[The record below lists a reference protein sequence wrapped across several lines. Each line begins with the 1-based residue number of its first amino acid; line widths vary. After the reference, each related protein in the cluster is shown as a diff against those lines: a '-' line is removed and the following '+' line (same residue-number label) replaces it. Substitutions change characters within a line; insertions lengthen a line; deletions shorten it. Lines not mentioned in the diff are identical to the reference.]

1 MYPILY
7 SPGHTDFN
15 NLGLGVMVDTT
26 TATVTEELNGKF
38 ELDLQ
43 YLSDG
48 PLAQALVY
56 DALVK
61 VPTGDQVDQLF
72 RIKTIIEK
80 IEGMLSVHAE
90 HVSYIINDL
99 PIKPNTKVV
108 ESVAQ
113 VALNKMLSA
122 IADKHPLTVY
132 SDITTI
138 SSAEWKVPDFKNPR
152 NILGGVEGSILDQ
165 WGGEYQFDNY
175 QIRLTSQRG
184 RYSNTII
191 AYGRNLTDFEQEES
205 ILETYTSI
213 YPYANETSNDST
225 VLRTLPEFFVD
236 SEYVDK
242 YPNRRVA
249 MVDFSE
255 KFNEKNPY
263 SEDKLR
269 KFAQSY
275 VKTNK
280 VGVPKVTMK
289 VSTVDLSASLD
300 ESYNVEEVESLHLAD
315 TVKVFFEPLGVT
327 AEAKVVGS
335 VWNVL
340 LEQYDSYTLGAKK
353 ASFGQWV
360 NDNVNEIKN
369 AANSAKQTAINA
381 AISANGKNTNYYGN
395 SGDGFPANPKV
406 GDLYFQ
412 RDGDKTTVYQWDG
425 TSWVNIIDG
434 NWQTDFEQEMQ
445 DKLDQ
450 AKQENDAAFADL
462 DKQLSD
468 AQTAIDN
475 VEAANDA
482 VVKAVDQAQK
492 DFKSVD
498 KAANNAL
505 SEALKGQDLAKDS
518 QNLANEALDNFKN
531 LSIGGRNLL
540 RNSAFLGKASTGIP
554 DLWIK
559 GGATATSK
567 LVTITD
573 LNQIATGVEITQTSL
588 GQSGLRTQKFVE
600 NVIGG
605 KSYVQTF
612 WIKNVA
618 SEPLKMRIQVGE
630 RNKDTNAVTYT
641 SINQDIPS
649 SSGWTPLTRIFTT
662 KSTTNGLYFYLYTD
676 TTPPNAHYILAA
688 PKLEEG
694 TIPTDWTPAPED
706 TQVKIEQLED
716 GLSTTVSKTEYNSD
730 KDTFNASISRIDQKA
745 DSIATTV
752 TNVQKNVNKQATE
765 ISKIDQKADSI
776 VSSVAV
782 LDGKVKKQSSDII
795 QLSNSISLAV
805 QKNDVINQ
813 INVSTEGILIA
824 GEKVHI
830 TGTTLIDNAIITT
843 AMIKELD
850 ASVITT
856 GTLAANLIVP
866 TAGNLLMNSEFQSNT
881 FFDGWT
887 QGASNSKNF
896 YESTSSYTDAY
907 GGRSYATGVQT
918 QTEEV
923 TLSNWSTLY
932 QDVKAREGLPY
943 SGSVVIRNNTMNPDV
958 NGDLGRMG
966 LDIEFLD
973 SNKKPIAHQNI
984 EVTTIAPYAT
994 LSLENQVGPKGTAY
1008 LRFKIYAAG
1017 KVNGYATRSML
1028 NRGAKTLPYTAST
1041 GQVIVGSDMIVDGA
1055 IIAKHLSAES
1065 VTAEKLAVGAVNMGS
1080 AVVTGTLDANRINV
1094 INLDASQIKVGTLN
1108 AATVRIIN
1116 LDASAITTGTL
1127 NVAVQINANSI
1138 VSGSLNAKLLTGDT
1152 AHLNSVDTGV
1162 ITNRIDDHLQ
1172 LGAYNAT
1179 ENVGQ
1184 INITSRTATN
1194 VDYPGGTTIYSN
1206 PYDSGERWGIRLY
1219 RNRIMPLNRSQD
1231 AALELNPYTK
1241 GAVNVRNRDQDTWLP
1256 VNASKFN
1263 VISER
1268 KFKNKIQVFKDSAL
1282 EIINDTTIYSYEKS
1296 GRKEIGVISDEAN
1309 GALLSKGQDGERFVD
1324 LYSYS
1329 SIAIKAI
1336 QELTDEVDSLKS
1348 QIEEMEKKI
1357 A

>member
-1 MYPILY
+1 MTYPILY
-7 SPGHTDFN
+7 SPGHIDFN
-15 NLGLGVMVDTT
+15 NLGLGVMIDTT

-80 IEGMLSVHAE
+80 IDGVLSVHAE

-99 PIKPNTKVV
+99 PIKPSTKVV

-122 IADKHPLTVY
+122 IADKHPLTAY

-249 MVDFSE
+249 MVDFSD
-255 KFNEKNPY
+255 KFNDKNPY

-275 VKTNK
+275 VKANK

-289 VSTVDLSASLD
+289 VSTVDLSGSLD

-360 NDNVNEIKN
+360 NNNVNEIKN

-412 RDGDKTTVYQWDG
+412 RDGDKTTVFQWDG

-434 NWQTDFEQEMQ
+434 NWQSDFEQEMQ
-445 DKLDQ
+445 GKLDQ
-450 AKQENDAAFADL
+450 AKEENDAALAEL

-482 VVKAVDQAQK
+482 VVKAVDQAQQDIK
-492 DFKSVD
+492 AVD
-498 KAANNAL
+498 DAAAKALA
-505 SEALKGQDLAKDS
+505 EAMTGQGMATIV
-518 QNLANEALDNFKN
+518 QN
-531 LSIGGRNLL
+531 
-540 RNSAFLGKASTGIP
+540 
-554 DLWIK
+554 
-559 GGATATSK
+559 
-567 LVTITD
+567 D
-573 LNQIATGVEITQTSL
+573 LN
-588 GQSGLRTQKFVE
+588 
-600 NVIGG
+600 N
-605 KSYVQTF
+605 
-612 WIKNVA
+612 
-618 SEPLKMRIQVGE
+618 
-630 RNKDTNAVTYT
+630 
-641 SINQDIPS
+641 
-649 SSGWTPLTRIFTT
+649 T
-662 KSTTNGLYFYLYTD
+662 KTVVS
-676 TTPPNAHYILAA
+676 
-688 PKLEEG
+688 
-694 TIPTDWTPAPED
+694 
-706 TQVKIEQLED
+706 QL
-716 GLSTTVSKTEYNSD
+716 S
-730 KDTFNASISRIDQKA
+730 
-745 DSIATTV
+745 DSIT
-752 TNVQKNVNKQATE
+752 
-765 ISKIDQKADSI
+765 
-776 VSSVAV
+776 
-782 LDGKVKKQSSDII
+782 
-795 QLSNSISLAV
+795 LAV

-830 TGTTLIDNAIITT
+830 TGTTLIDDAIITT

-850 ASVITT
+850 ASVIKT
-856 GTLAANLIVP
+856 GTISANLIAP
-866 TAGNLLMNSEFQSNT
+866 NAGNLLMNTQFNST
-881 FFDGWT
+881 GLMDGWKIMRAPSIT
-887 QGASNSKNF
+887 ATIIRGGV
-896 YESTSSYTDAY
+896 YTDSNGLRYDTMYANTKGKGIPASDYLLLVQEVRAY
-907 GGRSYATGVQT
+907 PNVS
-918 QTEEV
+918 
-923 TLSNWSTLY
+923 
-932 QDVKAREGLPY
+932 Y
-943 SGSVVIRNNTMNPDV
+943 SGSVVGYLESGSTQ
-958 NGDLGRMG
+958 GE
-966 LDIEFLD
+966 LDIYFLD
-973 SNKKPIAHQNI
+973 SQNAIIGYNQKKFDKYN
-984 EVTTIAPYAT
+984 TYT
-994 LSLENQVGPKGTAY
+994 LFKLENAVAPAGTAKIRFQIG
-1008 LRFKIYAAG
+1008 LRGESVIYFTAAQLNMG
-1017 KVNGYATRSML
+1017 NKVGV
-1028 NRGAKTLPYTAST
+1028 YTPST

-1055 IIAKHLSAES
+1055 IIAKHLAAQTI
-1065 VTAEKLAVGAVNMGS
+1065 TADKLAVGAVNMGS

-1116 LDASAITTGTL
+1116 LDAGAITTGTL

-1138 VSGSLNAKLLTGDT
+1138 VTGSLNAKLLTGET
-1152 AHLNSVDTGV
+1152 AHLTSVDTGI
-1162 ITNRIDDHLQ
+1162 ITNTFNEYLQ
-1172 LGAYNAT
+1172 ISAKGMFNAT
-1179 ENVGQ
+1179 DYVGQ
-1184 INITSRTATN
+1184 VNLSSRTAPN
-1194 VDYPGGTTIYSN
+1194 EPFPGGITIYAN
-1206 PYDSGERWGIRLY
+1206 PWDSGERWGLRLY
-1219 RNRIMPLNRSQD
+1219 RNQIMALNKSSN
-1231 AALELNPYTK
+1231 ASIELMPYATS
-1241 GAVNVRNRDQDTWLP
+1241 GVNVRNREQNTWLP
-1256 VNASKFN
+1256 VSASKFN
-1263 VISER
+1263 VVSER
-1268 KFKNKIQVFKDSAL
+1268 KYKDNIEEFRGSAL
-1282 EIINDTTIYSYEKS
+1282 EIVNDTTVYSYEKS
-1296 GRKEIGVISDEAN
+1296 GRKEIGIIADEAN
-1309 GALLSKGQDGERFVD
+1309 KALLDKGEDGNHFVD

>member
-1 MYPILY
+1 MTYPILY
-7 SPGHTDFN
+7 SPEHTDFN
-15 NLGLGVMVDTT
+15 NLGLGIMVDCIS
-26 TATVTEELNGKF
+26 ALVPEELNGKF
-38 ELDLQ
+38 ELNIE
-43 YLSDG
+43 YLANG
-48 PLAQALVY
+48 PLVKY
-56 DALVK
+56 LVK
-61 VPTGDQVDQLF
+61 DAQIKVDTGDQTGQLF
-72 RIKTIIEK
+72 RIKTIGKK
-80 IEGMLSVHAE
+80 IDGIIPIYAE

-99 PIKPNTKVV
+99 PIKPSTKVV

-122 IADKHPLTVY
+122 IADKHPLTAY

-255 KFNEKNPY
+255 KFNDKNPY

-269 KFAQSY
+269 KLAQSY

-360 NDNVNEIKN
+360 NNNVNEIKN
-369 AANSAKQTAINA
+369 AADSAKQTAINA

-482 VVKAVDQAQK
+482 VVKAVDQAQ
-492 DFKSVD
+492 
-498 KAANNAL
+498 
-505 SEALKGQDLAKDS
+505 QD
-518 QNLANEALDNFKN
+518 
-531 LSIGGRNLL
+531 
-540 RNSAFLGKASTGIP
+540 
-554 DLWIK
+554 
-559 GGATATSK
+559 
-567 LVTITD
+567 
-573 LNQIATGVEITQTSL
+573 
-588 GQSGLRTQKFVE
+588 
-600 NVIGG
+600 
-605 KSYVQTF
+605 
-612 WIKNVA
+612 IKNVDDA
-618 SEPLKMRIQVGE
+618 AAKALAEAMTGQGMATIVQNDL
-630 RNKDTNAVTYT
+630 NN
-641 SINQDIPS
+641 
-649 SSGWTPLTRIFTT
+649 T
-662 KSTTNGLYFYLYTD
+662 KTVVS
-676 TTPPNAHYILAA
+676 
-688 PKLEEG
+688 
-694 TIPTDWTPAPED
+694 
-706 TQVKIEQLED
+706 QL
-716 GLSTTVSKTEYNSD
+716 S
-730 KDTFNASISRIDQKA
+730 
-745 DSIATTV
+745 DSIT
-752 TNVQKNVNKQATE
+752 
-765 ISKIDQKADSI
+765 
-776 VSSVAV
+776 
-782 LDGKVKKQSSDII
+782 
-795 QLSNSISLAV
+795 LAV

-830 TGTTLIDNAIITT
+830 TGTTLIDDAIITT

-866 TAGNLLMNSEFQSNT
+866 TAGNMLMNSEFQSNA

-907 GGRSYATGVQT
+907 GGKSYATGVQT
-918 QTEEV
+918 QTAEV

-994 LSLENQVGPKGTAY
+994 LTLENQVGPKGTGY

-1138 VSGSLNAKLLTGDT
+1138 VSGSLNAKLLTGDA

-1172 LGAYNAT
+1172 LGAYNST

-1231 AALELNPYTK
+1231 AALELNPYVK

-1309 GALLSKGQDGERFVD
+1309 GALLSKGKDGERFVD

>member
-1 MYPILY
+1 MFTAKIDDRLLFTPLKDTYRLHQPKITLEANKASSFDFTIYPDHPEYKNILKFNPIIKAY
-7 SPGHTDFN
+7 DDDKLIFRGRVIDDVKGWENEKDISCEGEMSFFNDSIVRPYDFKGSVSDYLKFLVKQHN
-15 NLGLGVMVDTT
+15 GQVDKRLQFSVRNVTVVDPNDLIVRANSNYPNTLQEINDKLFGLLGGYFYLEHDEDKNITFLDYYEDPPFKVDQGIEQGKNLLDLTETIKGEDIATAIIPLGAKIEAEDGSDTGKRLT
-26 TATVTEELNGKF
+26 IASANNGKDYLYDEKQVQAF
-38 ELDLQ
+38 GYLYRTVIWDDVTTVEALMRNAKRELAKL
-43 YLSDG
+43 
-48 PLAQALVY
+48 
-56 DALVK
+56 
-61 VPTGDQVDQLF
+61 
-72 RIKTIIEK
+72 
-80 IEGMLSVHAE
+80 
-90 HVSYIINDL
+90 
-99 PIKPNTKVV
+99 IKPTYTLELK
-108 ESVAQ
+108 AFD
-113 VALNKMLSA
+113 LSL
-122 IADKHPLTVY
+122 IDVSLDK
-132 SDITTI
+132 
-138 SSAEWKVPDFKNPR
+138 
-152 NILGGVEGSILDQ
+152 
-165 WGGEYQFDNY
+165 FDVLHY
-175 QIRLTSQRG
+175 VK
-184 RYSNTII
+184 
-191 AYGRNLTDFEQEES
+191 A
-205 ILETYTSI
+205 TSI
-213 YPYANETSNDST
+213 YHSLAQDFLITKLTIDMENPENGTVTIGQTFSGISDST
-225 VLRTLPEFFVD
+225 
-236 SEYVDK
+236 
-242 YPNRRVA
+242 
-249 MVDFSE
+249 
-255 KFNEKNPY
+255 
-263 SEDKLR
+263 
-269 KFAQSY
+269 
-275 VKTNK
+275 
-280 VGVPKVTMK
+280 
-289 VSTVDLSASLD
+289 
-300 ESYNVEEVESLHLAD
+300 
-315 TVKVFFEPLGVT
+315 
-327 AEAKVVGS
+327 
-335 VWNVL
+335 
-340 LEQYDSYTLGAKK
+340 
-353 ASFGQWV
+353 
-360 NDNVNEIKN
+360 N
-369 AANSAKQTAINA
+369 AAHADIINTQLTAQDAVNKAIHAIESAD
-381 AISANGKNTNYYGN
+381 GKSTNYYGDK
-395 SGDGFPANPKV
+395 GDGFPPNPNV
-406 GDLYFQ
+406 GDLYFE

-475 VEAANDA
+475 VDA
-482 VVKAVDQAQK
+482 SNQALSDAVDQANK
-492 DFKSVD
+492 DIQAVDDTASQAMSTALDGKSL
-498 KAANNAL
+498 AENAKEL
-505 SEALKGQDLAKDS
+505 GQ
-518 QNLANEALDNFKN
+518 EALDNFKN
-531 LSIGGRNLL
+531 LSIGGRNLIS
-540 RNSAFLGKASTGIP
+540 NSAFLGDDNKDGIP
-554 DLWIK
+554 NLWIK

-573 LNQIATGVEITQTSL
+573 LNQIATGVEITQTAL
-588 GQSGLRTQKFVE
+588 GQSGLRTQKFVD
-600 NVIGG
+600 NIIGD

-612 WIKNVA
+612 WIKNIA
-618 SEPLKMRIQVGE
+618 TEPLNMILQTGE
-630 RNKDTNAVTYT
+630 RNKETNAVTYT
-641 SINQDIPS
+641 SINQEVPGNSDWIRLS
-649 SSGWTPLTRIFTT
+649 RIFNT
-662 KSTTNGLYFYLYTD
+662 KVTTNGIYFYLYTNNK
-676 TTPPNAHYILAA
+676 TETAHYLLAA
-688 PKLEEG
+688 PKFEEG
-694 TIPTDWTPAPED
+694 TVPTDWTPAPED
-706 TQVKIEQLED
+706 TQVKIEQLEN
-716 GLSTTVSKTEYNSD
+716 GLKTTVSQSQYNADQSLI
-730 KDTFNASISRIDQKA
+730 NSQISSVTQTA
-745 DSIATTV
+745 DSINSVV
-752 TNVQKNVNKQATE
+752 TDLTNGMPTGASI
-765 ISKIDQKADSI
+765 ISQISDS
-776 VSSVAV
+776 VSIMVE
-782 LDGKVKKQSSDII
+782 
-795 QLSNSISLAV
+795 
-805 QKNDVINQ
+805 KNDVINQ

-830 TGTTLIDNAIITT
+830 TGTTLIDDAIITT

-856 GTLAANLIVP
+856 GTLAANIIVP

-907 GGRSYATGVQT
+907 GGKSYATGVQT
-918 QTEEV
+918 QTAEV

-1094 INLDASQIKVGTLN
+1094 INLDASQIKAGTLN

-1138 VSGSLNAKLLTGDT
+1138 VAGTLNAKLLTGDT
-1152 AHLNSVDTGV
+1152 SHLNSVDTGV

-1309 GALLSKGQDGERFVD
+1309 GALLSKGQNGERFVD

>member
-48 PLAQALVY
+48 PLAKALVY

-80 IEGMLSVHAE
+80 IDGVLSVHAE

-275 VKTNK
+275 VKANK

-289 VSTVDLSASLD
+289 VSTVDLSGSLD

-360 NDNVNEIKN
+360 NNNVNEIKN
-369 AANSAKQTAINA
+369 AADSAKQTAINA

-450 AKQENDAAFADL
+450 AKQENDAAIADL

-482 VVKAVDQAQK
+482 VVKAVDQAQQDIK
-492 DFKSVD
+492 TVD
-498 KAANNAL
+498 DAAAKALA
-505 SEALKGQDLAKDS
+505 EAMTGQGMATIV
-518 QNLANEALDNFKN
+518 QN
-531 LSIGGRNLL
+531 
-540 RNSAFLGKASTGIP
+540 
-554 DLWIK
+554 
-559 GGATATSK
+559 
-567 LVTITD
+567 D
-573 LNQIATGVEITQTSL
+573 LN
-588 GQSGLRTQKFVE
+588 
-600 NVIGG
+600 N
-605 KSYVQTF
+605 
-612 WIKNVA
+612 
-618 SEPLKMRIQVGE
+618 
-630 RNKDTNAVTYT
+630 
-641 SINQDIPS
+641 
-649 SSGWTPLTRIFTT
+649 T
-662 KSTTNGLYFYLYTD
+662 KTVVS
-676 TTPPNAHYILAA
+676 
-688 PKLEEG
+688 
-694 TIPTDWTPAPED
+694 
-706 TQVKIEQLED
+706 QL
-716 GLSTTVSKTEYNSD
+716 S
-730 KDTFNASISRIDQKA
+730 
-745 DSIATTV
+745 DSIT
-752 TNVQKNVNKQATE
+752 
-765 ISKIDQKADSI
+765 
-776 VSSVAV
+776 
-782 LDGKVKKQSSDII
+782 
-795 QLSNSISLAV
+795 LAV

-830 TGTTLIDNAIITT
+830 TGTTLIDDAIITT

-856 GTLAANLIVP
+856 GTLAANIIVP

-907 GGRSYATGVQT
+907 GGKSYATGVQT
-918 QTEEV
+918 QTAEV

-1080 AVVTGTLDANRINV
+1080 ATVTGTLDANRINV

>member
-1 MYPILY
+1 MTYPILY
-7 SPGHTDFN
+7 SPEHTDFN
-15 NLGLGVMVDTT
+15 NLGLGIMVDCIS
-26 TATVTEELNGKF
+26 ALVPEELNGKF
-38 ELDLQ
+38 ELNIE
-43 YLSDG
+43 YLVNG
-48 PLAQALVY
+48 PLVKY
-56 DALVK
+56 LVK
-61 VPTGDQVDQLF
+61 DAQIKVDTGDQTGQLF
-72 RIKTIIEK
+72 RIKTIGKK
-80 IEGMLSVHAE
+80 IDGIIPIYAE

-99 PIKPNTKVV
+99 PIKPSTKVV

-249 MVDFSE
+249 MVDFSD
-255 KFNEKNPY
+255 KFNDKNPY
-263 SEDKLR
+263 SKDKLR

-275 VKTNK
+275 VKANK

-289 VSTVDLSASLD
+289 VSTVDLSGSLD

-315 TVKVFFEPLGVT
+315 TVKVFFETLGVT

-360 NDNVNEIKN
+360 NDNVNEIKS

-434 NWQTDFEQEMQ
+434 NWQDDFEQEMQ

-468 AQTAIDN
+468 AQTTIDN
-475 VEAANDA
+475 VDA
-482 VVKAVDQAQK
+482 SNQALSDAVDQANK
-492 DFKSVD
+492 DIKAVDDTASQAMSTALDGKSI
-498 KAANNAL
+498 AENAKEL
-505 SEALKGQDLAKDS
+505 GQ
-518 QNLANEALDNFKN
+518 EALDNFKN

-540 RNSAFLGKASTGIP
+540 RNTAFLADTGKLPEYWTTKGGGTALAEVVDVIDLSQVKKALHYISSKTSNVSTGMRSTSAYENVKPGTTYTGSIWMRNNTDNP
-554 DLWIK
+554 LIARPSAVFRDSS
-559 GGATATSK
+559 GATLK
-567 LVTITD
+567 TITQYKT
-573 LNQIATGVEITQTSL
+573 LSKAEGWVRIAFSGEAPANTVSILFYSYITAVSD
-588 GQSGLRTQKFVE
+588 GSGGYLE
-600 NVIGG
+600 
-605 KSYVQTF
+605 
-612 WIKNVA
+612 
-618 SEPLKMRIQVGE
+618 
-630 RNKDTNAVTYT
+630 
-641 SINQDIPS
+641 QDF
-649 SSGWTPLTRIFTT
+649 LV
-662 KSTTNGLYFYLYTD
+662 
-676 TTPPNAHYILAA
+676 AA
-688 PKLEEG
+688 PKFEEG
-694 TIPTDWTPAPED
+694 TVPTDWTPAPED
-706 TQVKIEQLED
+706 TQVKIEQLEN
-716 GLSTTVSKTEYNSD
+716 GLKTTVSQSQYNADQSLINSQISSVTQTANSINSVVTD
-730 KDTFNASISRIDQKA
+730 LTNGMPTGASIISQIS
-745 DSIATTV
+745 DSV
-752 TNVQKNVNKQATE
+752 
-765 ISKIDQKADSI
+765 SI
-776 VSSVAV
+776 MVE
-782 LDGKVKKQSSDII
+782 
-795 QLSNSISLAV
+795 
-805 QKNDVINQ
+805 KNDVINQ

-830 TGTTLIDNAIITT
+830 TGTTLIDDAIITT

-856 GTLAANLIVP
+856 GTIATNLIAP
-866 TAGNLLMNSEFQSNT
+866 NAGNLLMNSQFNSNNL
-881 FFDGWT
+881 FDGWSYSTGT
-887 QGASNSKNF
+887 QWVRSGSYNTSTGLR
-896 YESTSSYTDAY
+896 YETVSINKLTDE
-907 GGRSYATGVQT
+907 SWTDT
-918 QTEEV
+918 N
-923 TLSNWSTLY
+923 LSFLY
-932 QDVKAREGLPY
+932 QDVRAYAGIKY
-943 SGSVVIRNNTMNPDV
+943 SASI
-958 NGDLGRMG
+958 
-966 LDIEFLD
+966 I
-973 SNKKPIAHQNI
+973 
-984 EVTTIAPYAT
+984 
-994 LSLENQVGPKGTAY
+994 AY
-1008 LRFKIYAAG
+1008 LRMGSYRGECSIYFYDINNKIVGSQVKVIDIYNTYTLFKIEGVTAPTGTVRARFQVGIRG
-1017 KVNGYATRSML
+1017 KSQIYVTCAQMNTG
-1028 NRGAKTLPYTAST
+1028 NVVGVYTPST

-1055 IIAKHLSAES
+1055 IIAQHLSAES

-1138 VSGSLNAKLLTGDT
+1138 VAGTLNAKLLTGDT
-1152 AHLNSVDTGV
+1152 AHLNSVDTGN
-1162 ITNRIDDHLQ
+1162 ITNNYDYHLQ
-1172 LGAYNAT
+1172 VSSKGLFNKT
-1179 ENVGQ
+1179 TNVGQ
-1184 INITSRTATN
+1184 LNLHSTQSGGTDWDAAFPGSMTYHFETSTNGQNTGLRFWKNHIMSLNKDQNTGLYLNPYGGTQVRVTSRTSDNTYLA
-1194 VDYPGGTTIYSN
+1194 I
-1206 PYDSGERWGIRLY
+1206 
-1219 RNRIMPLNRSQD
+1219 
-1231 AALELNPYTK
+1231 
-1241 GAVNVRNRDQDTWLP
+1241 
-1256 VNASKFN
+1256 NASAFN
-1263 VISER
+1263 VASDR
-1268 KFKNKIQVFKDSAL
+1268 RFKSDIEDYEEDAL
-1282 EIINDTTIYSYEKS
+1282 SIVNGLRIRTYKKS
-1296 GRKEIGVISDEAN
+1296 GKREIGVIADEAPDN
-1309 GALLSKGQDGERFVD
+1309 LLLKDDTGDMLS
-1324 LYSYS
+1324 LYDYI

>member
-1 MYPILY
+1 MTYPILY
-7 SPGHTDFN
+7 SPEHTDFN
-15 NLGLGVMVDTT
+15 NLGLGIMVDCIS
-26 TATVTEELNGKF
+26 ALVPEELNGKF
-38 ELDLQ
+38 ELNIE
-43 YLSDG
+43 YLANG
-48 PLAQALVY
+48 PLVKY
-56 DALVK
+56 LVK
-61 VPTGDQVDQLF
+61 DAQIKVDTGDQTGQLF
-72 RIKTIIEK
+72 RIKTIGKK
-80 IEGMLSVHAE
+80 IDGIIPIYAE

-99 PIKPNTKVV
+99 PIKPSTKVV

-122 IADKHPLTVY
+122 IADKHPLTAY

-242 YPNRRVA
+242 YPNRRVT

-255 KFNEKNPY
+255 KFNDKNPY

-269 KFAQSY
+269 KLAQSY

-360 NDNVNEIKN
+360 NNNVNEIKN
-369 AANSAKQTAINA
+369 AADSAKQTAINA

-482 VVKAVDQAQK
+482 VVKAVDQAQQDIK
-492 DFKSVD
+492 TVD
-498 KAANNAL
+498 DAAAKALA
-505 SEALKGQDLAKDS
+505 EAMTGQGMATIV
-518 QNLANEALDNFKN
+518 QN
-531 LSIGGRNLL
+531 
-540 RNSAFLGKASTGIP
+540 
-554 DLWIK
+554 
-559 GGATATSK
+559 
-567 LVTITD
+567 D
-573 LNQIATGVEITQTSL
+573 LN
-588 GQSGLRTQKFVE
+588 
-600 NVIGG
+600 N
-605 KSYVQTF
+605 
-612 WIKNVA
+612 
-618 SEPLKMRIQVGE
+618 
-630 RNKDTNAVTYT
+630 
-641 SINQDIPS
+641 
-649 SSGWTPLTRIFTT
+649 T
-662 KSTTNGLYFYLYTD
+662 KTVVS
-676 TTPPNAHYILAA
+676 
-688 PKLEEG
+688 
-694 TIPTDWTPAPED
+694 
-706 TQVKIEQLED
+706 QL
-716 GLSTTVSKTEYNSD
+716 S
-730 KDTFNASISRIDQKA
+730 
-745 DSIATTV
+745 DSIT
-752 TNVQKNVNKQATE
+752 
-765 ISKIDQKADSI
+765 
-776 VSSVAV
+776 
-782 LDGKVKKQSSDII
+782 
-795 QLSNSISLAV
+795 LAV

-830 TGTTLIDNAIITT
+830 TGTTLIDDAIITT

-850 ASVITT
+850 ASVIKT
-856 GTLAANLIVP
+856 GTIAANLIAP
-866 TAGNLLMNSEFQSNT
+866 NAGNLLMNTQFNSTNLL
-881 FFDGWT
+881 DGW
-887 QGASNSKNF
+887 
-896 YESTSSYTDAY
+896 
-907 GGRSYATGVQT
+907 R
-918 QTEEV
+918 
-923 TLSNWSTLY
+923 
-932 QDVKAREGLPY
+932 
-943 SGSVVIRNNTMNPDV
+943 VIRNANMPQTFTRAGGYNAP
-958 NGDLGRMG
+958 NGIRYETVRADSLGGSNGSTDYCFLAQNVRAYSGVPYSASVVAYINDGSEKAEMG
-966 LDIEFLD
+966 IYFLD
-973 SNKKPIAHQNI
+973 SAGTVIQDKRLPLDVRNSYQLFKIENI
-984 EVTTIAPYAT
+984 IAPT
-994 LSLENQVGPKGTAY
+994 GTTEIRFQVGIRGNSRLYFSCTQ
-1008 LRFKIYAAG
+1008 LNMG
-1017 KVNGYATRSML
+1017 VKVGV
-1028 NRGAKTLPYTAST
+1028 YTPST
-1041 GQVIVGSDMIVDGA
+1041 GKIIVDSDMIVNGA

-1116 LDASAITTGTL
+1116 LDAGAITTGTL

-1138 VSGSLNAKLLTGDT
+1138 VAGTLNAKLLTGDT
-1152 AHLNSVDTGV
+1152 AHLNSVDTGN
-1162 ITNRIDDHLQ
+1162 ITNTYDYHLQ
-1172 LGAYNAT
+1172 ISSKGLFNKS

-1184 INITSRTATN
+1184 LNLHSTQKGGDDWDAAFPGSMTYHFETSTNGQNTGLRFWKNHIMSLNKDQNTGLYLNPYGGTQVRVTSRTSDNTYLA
-1194 VDYPGGTTIYSN
+1194 I
-1206 PYDSGERWGIRLY
+1206 
-1219 RNRIMPLNRSQD
+1219 
-1231 AALELNPYTK
+1231 
-1241 GAVNVRNRDQDTWLP
+1241 
-1256 VNASKFN
+1256 NASAFN
-1263 VISER
+1263 VASDR
-1268 KFKNKIQVFKDSAL
+1268 RFKSDIEDYEEDAL
-1282 EIINDTTIYSYEKS
+1282 SMVNNLRIRTYKKS
-1296 GRKEIGVISDEAN
+1296 GKREIGVIADEAPK
-1309 GALLSKGQDGERFVD
+1309 ALLLKDETGDMLS
-1324 LYSYS
+1324 LYDYS

>member
-1 MYPILY
+1 MTYPILY

-15 NLGLGVMVDTT
+15 NLGLGVMVDCIS
-26 TATVTEELNGKF
+26 ALVPEELNGKF
-38 ELDLQ
+38 ELNIE
-43 YLSDG
+43 YLANG
-48 PLAQALVY
+48 PLAKY
-56 DALVK
+56 LVK
-61 VPTGDQVDQLF
+61 DAQIKVDTGDQTGQLF
-72 RIKTIIEK
+72 RIKTIGKK
-80 IEGMLSVHAE
+80 IDGIIPIYAE

-99 PIKPNTKVV
+99 PVKPNTKVV

-122 IADKHPLTVY
+122 IADKHPLTAY

-255 KFNEKNPY
+255 KFNDKNPY

-269 KFAQSY
+269 KLAQSY

-369 AANSAKQTAINA
+369 AADSAKQTAINA

-395 SGDGFPANPKV
+395 SGEGFPANPKV

-412 RDGDKTTVYQWDG
+412 RDGDKTTVFQWDG
-425 TSWVNIIDG
+425 NSWVNIIDG

-450 AKQENDAAFADL
+450 AKQENDAAMADL

-475 VEAANDA
+475 VEASNEA
-482 VVKAVDQAQK
+482 VVKAVDQAQQDIK
-492 DFKSVD
+492 TVD
-498 KAANNAL
+498 DAAAKALA
-505 SEALKGQDLAKDS
+505 EAMTGQGMATIV
-518 QNLANEALDNFKN
+518 QN
-531 LSIGGRNLL
+531 
-540 RNSAFLGKASTGIP
+540 
-554 DLWIK
+554 
-559 GGATATSK
+559 
-567 LVTITD
+567 D
-573 LNQIATGVEITQTSL
+573 LN
-588 GQSGLRTQKFVE
+588 
-600 NVIGG
+600 N
-605 KSYVQTF
+605 
-612 WIKNVA
+612 
-618 SEPLKMRIQVGE
+618 
-630 RNKDTNAVTYT
+630 
-641 SINQDIPS
+641 
-649 SSGWTPLTRIFTT
+649 T
-662 KSTTNGLYFYLYTD
+662 KTVVS
-676 TTPPNAHYILAA
+676 
-688 PKLEEG
+688 
-694 TIPTDWTPAPED
+694 
-706 TQVKIEQLED
+706 QL
-716 GLSTTVSKTEYNSD
+716 S
-730 KDTFNASISRIDQKA
+730 
-745 DSIATTV
+745 DSIT
-752 TNVQKNVNKQATE
+752 
-765 ISKIDQKADSI
+765 
-776 VSSVAV
+776 
-782 LDGKVKKQSSDII
+782 
-795 QLSNSISLAV
+795 LAV

-830 TGTTLIDNAIITT
+830 TGTTLIDDAIITT

-856 GTLAANLIVP
+856 GTLSANLVVP

-907 GGRSYATGVQT
+907 GGKSYATGVQT
-918 QTEEV
+918 QTAEV

-1138 VSGSLNAKLLTGDT
+1138 VSGSLNAKLLTGDA

-1172 LGAYNAT
+1172 LGAYNST